1 MSLLLDALN
10 KTSGQ
15 TKPAEQ
21 QSPDSGHNQPAE
33 AANSDSSAAVRSPLE
48 LTLEAQDCSPPNNHD
63 GETSLRQAEEIEVD
77 VDIDEDEFSALLDD
91 ANELSLEVQRA
102 AGEATLEGDT
112 ASALDSIDQLSN
124 EIAEMPSIPSLAR
137 AADQDQ
143 DEDEDRT
150 DAKQAQTCQ
159 QHENLAS
166 ATAIANADDDIA
178 PVDELVEVA
187 VEDSNGH
194 LIIESHAEPESL
206 AEEVQQDAPLVQAYS
221 QSQKKRGQVLLLIAT
236 AILLVAAAIIYKLL
250 LGDTSVQANASSF
263 DPVTQPI
270 AGNVHSSVVLE
281 DIDPDSI
288 PERLSLPEF
297 SSTSD
302 VAENIV
308 LVAPAQEASIQ
319 LRRAYT
325 ALTQGRLEQA
335 KQLYTALSNTEL
347 NKVAALSGLAS
358 VAIAQQD
365 INSAREHL
373 RHVLS
378 VNRHNVWAAAT
389 LAALPNE
396 DSRTQSVNGSSLSQ
410 LKSLRSTE
418 PDNHHIA
425 YLLGNRFAAAGTWT
439 EAQAAYFDA
448 FAMDSQNANYA
459 FNLAIALDHLGE
471 AKQASDFYRQA
482 LQLAETRGADF
493 DVALLRK
500 RLQRGGR

>member
-21 QSPDSGHNQPAE
+21 QTPDPEHNQPAE
-33 AANSDSSAAVRSPLE
+33 AANSDSSAAVTSPLE

-63 GETSLRQAEEIEVD
+63 GETSLRQAAEIEVD
-77 VDIDEDEFSALLDD
+77 VDIDEDEFSALLDASND
-91 ANELSLEVQRA
+91 LSLEVQQA
-102 AGEATLEGDT
+102 ASEATLDGDA
-112 ASALDSIDQLSN
+112 ASALDSIDRLSE

-137 AADQDQ
+137 AANQDQ
-143 DEDEDRT
+143 DEDRT
-150 DAKQAQTCQ
+150 DTKLAQTSQ
-159 QHENLAS
+159 QPENLAS
-166 ATAIANADDDIA
+166 AAATAIANADDDIA
-178 PVDELVEVA
+178 AVEVA
-187 VEDSNGH
+187 VQDSNGH

-206 AEEVQQDAPLVQAYS
+206 AEEIQQDAPLVQAYS
-221 QSQKKRGQVLLLIAT
+221 QAQKKRGQALLLIAA

-281 DIDPDSI
+281 EIDPNSI
-288 PERLSLPEF
+288 PERLILPEF
-297 SSTSD
+297 SSSSD

-308 LVAPAQEASIQ
+308 LVAPPQQASIQ

-325 ALTQGRLEQA
+325 ALRQGRLEQA

-358 VAIAQQD
+358 VAIAQND

-389 LAALPNE
+389 LAALPKE
-396 DSRTQSVNGSSLSQ
+396 GSRTQSVNGSSLSQ
-410 LKSLRSTE
+410 LKSLRTTE

-425 YLLGNRFAAAGTWT
+425 YLLGNRFAATGIWT

-448 FAMDSQNANYA
+448 FTMDSQNANYA
-459 FNLAIALDHLGE
+459 FNLAISLDHLGK
-471 AKQASDFYRQA
+471 AKQASDFYLQA